1 MQNVLRESF
10 RRTTHGYSLGMHHI
24 WKARYSN
31 GSLERKRA
39 FTPRR
44 LANMYT
50 NVSRPMT
57 AATDSFLV
65 LFWDYGSL
73 GKAAS

>member
-10 RRTTHGYSLGMHHI
+10 SRTMHGYPLGMHHI

-50 NVSRPMT
+50 NVSGPMT
-57 AATDSFLV
+57 AGTDSFLV
-65 LFWDYGSL
+65 LLWNYGIL